1 MKKNVFS
8 LQPFQPTKTDL
19 QITGEISRE
28 NNILTFRFVL
38 KGDLEKIEIPKIADI
53 PIRKNELWQTT
64 CFELFVGIENSTR
77 YWEFN
82 ISPSGD
88 WNVYR
93 FDNYRQG
100 MQEESKIKSLPCYIY
115 SESRNLLLGTD
126 RFDLRNLTS
135 EDENFHI
142 SITTV
147 IKEKDGDIS
156 YWALKHCGKEADFHL
171 RDSFVFAV

>member
-1 MKKNVFS
+1 MKKQIFS
-8 LQPFQPTKTDL
+8 LQPFEPTKIDL

-38 KGDLEKIEIPKIADI
+38 KGDLEKIEFPKTANI

-64 CFELFVGIENSTR
+64 CFEIFVGIENSTR

-100 MQEESKIKSLPCYIY
+100 MQEETKVESLACYIY

-126 RFDLRNLTS
+126 AFDLRKLAS
-135 EDENFHI
+135 KDENFKV

-147 IKEKDGDIS
+147 VKEKNGNIS
-156 YWALKHCGKEADFHL
+156 YWALKHCGEEADFHL